1 MLGSL
6 SELAA
11 PTRAE
16 LYVGH
21 MAPCH
26 RERTRKGEPGSRP
39 AGRHGTG
46 QADLASL
53 IGVQEDRT
61 PFAVSSMRTLEPQ
74 SRAIR
79 GESGLVTETHR
90 DRRHATAGR

>member
-1 MLGSL
+1 LGSFA
-6 SELAA
+6 ELAA
-11 PTRAE
+11 PTRAA
-16 LYVGH
+16 LHAGH

-26 RERTRKGEPGSRP
+26 GERTLKGEPGSRP

-61 PFAVSSMRTLEPQ
+61 PFAVSSMRTVELQ
-74 SRAIR
+74 FRATQR
-79 GESGLVTETHR
+79 ESGLVTETYR